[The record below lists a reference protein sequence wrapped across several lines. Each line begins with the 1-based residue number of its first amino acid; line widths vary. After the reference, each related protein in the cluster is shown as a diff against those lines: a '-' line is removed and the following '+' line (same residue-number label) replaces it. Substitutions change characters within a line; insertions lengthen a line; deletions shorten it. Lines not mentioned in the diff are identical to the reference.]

1 MLPDEK
7 PILGILIGKK
17 LSGNSYIYFMNLIIQ
32 IKDKKIGL
40 VLKEDEQ
47 FADEFF
53 WEEERN
59 LSQRLLVEI
68 DNLLQRNDLKP
79 KDLSEVKV
87 KTNIDDKFTTVRIA
101 KVVANTFNKFK
112 K

>member
-1 MLPDEK
+1 MPT
-7 PILGILIGKK
+7 
-17 LSGNSYIYFMNLIIQ
+17 YIIIVTMSRKII
-32 IKDKKIGL
+32 IKIEDKKIGL
-40 VLKEDEQ
+40 VLKENGD
-47 FADEFF
+47 FVDEFF
-53 WEEERN
+53 WEEEQN

-68 DNLLQRNDLKP
+68 DSLLRKNDLKP